1 MEKQS
6 LAVPI
11 SIVIAG
17 AFVAGAIFFT
27 RQAPTTE
34 APRENTLAE
43 VSIRPVDATDHILGT
58 PDAKVVLIE
67 YSDTECPFCK
77 RFHTTMKNILADYG
91 KDGTMAWVYRHFPL
105 TTLHQKAQKESEAL
119 ECAAE
124 LGGNTAFWKYTDTIY
139 AITPSN
145 DGLDPAE
152 LLKTAEAVGLNRV
165 AFSACLE
172 SGRNKTR
179 VEADMNDALNSGQRG
194 TPFTVMQFK
203 KEIPKIAINKIMSFN
218 AGFPEQYISATK
230 DNKTI
235 VMSGALPEDLI
246 RAIIQIGTGVEK

>member
-6 LAVPI
+6 YAVPLA
-11 SIVIAG
+11 IVIAG

-27 RQAPTTE
+27 RQPTTLQPTTPDDI
-34 APRENTLAE
+34 AADIK
-43 VSIRPVDATDHILGT
+43 IRPVDATDHILGT
-58 PDAKVVLIE
+58 PDAKVVFVE

-77 RFHTTMKNILADYG
+77 RFHGSLQNLLTKYG

-105 TTLHQKAQKESEAL
+105 NIHQKAPKEAEAL

-139 AITPSN
+139 KITPGN

-152 LLKTAEAVGLNRV
+152 LLKTAEAVGLNRT
-165 AFSACLE
+165 AFSSCLE
-172 SGRNKTR
+172 SGRHKAR
-179 VEADMNDALNSGQRG
+179 VDADMNDAINSGGRA
-194 TPFTVMQFK
+194 TPFTIMQFK
-203 KEIPKIAINKIMSFN
+203 TAIPKIAVNKILSFN
-218 AGFPEQYISATK
+218 EQFGEQYISATE

-235 VMSGALPEDLI
+235 VMLGSLPDELI
-246 RAIIQIGTGVEK
+246 EAIINLGLGK